1 MQAVIRRWIEFTPE
15 RAVMLVWRRE
25 IHHRTRCP
33 AELAEVILYGSAHRR
48 RTTAG
53 IMGPTNLS
61 GFVQR

>member
-1 MQAVIRRWIEFTPE
+1 MPE
-15 RAVMLVWRRE
+15 SGEAKS
-25 IHHRTRCP
+25 IAHYHRN
-33 AELAEVILYGSAHRR
+33 LNQIEVILYASAHRR